1 MGGER
6 AVTWEFA
13 AEVAVNLVQQ
23 TLLVGFLY
31 LYFDT
36 PAGRAKRAVPFALTT
51 LLLSA
56 AATFFSV
63 YEMAFHYVYYIAA
76 VLILVLYAVVFL
88 RGRLY
93 LRIIIPIAV
102 SNILIAY
109 LSVNVICTFGSLP
122 FSSTPFRY
130 AVLYTAN
137 LFYGAFLY
145 IVYRFGRGEILMRR
159 HSDMLAFLVIPLT
172 TYAAGFAA
180 LLAFETAG
188 FRAELQIYIVV
199 ITLSVG
205 VTTVT
210 FWYLLIKAGR
220 DSRME
225 TELLMTRQREELYR
239 ESVLSANEQI
249 ERISAVKHDTKNILM
264 TAGMLIAQGEYDKA
278 RTLCERE
285 TERLNEARTPLHT
298 DNPTLNA
305 IVNVELDKAAAHGID
320 CACEIGDS
328 LTFMEDDDL
337 VSVIGNLCDNAIEYL
352 AGLPAERR
360 SMSLE
365 VTVYRDYCRLICRNA
380 IAGSVLGGNPNL
392 RTAKPDAACHG
403 KGVGILKRI
412 AADYHGDVVFTEEN
426 QTLTAAVVV
435 GRKRNHS

>member
-1 MGGER
+1 M
-6 AVTWEFA
+6 TWEFA

-31 LYFDT
+31 LYFDK
-36 PAGRAKRAVPFALTT
+36 PAGRAKRAVPFAVTT

-130 AVLYTAN
+130 AVLCTAN

-249 ERISAVKHDTKNILM
+249 ERIFRR
-264 TAGMLIAQGEYDKA
+264 QA
-278 RTLCERE
+278 RHQKYPDDRGH
-285 TERLNEARTPLHT
+285 A
-298 DNPTLNA
+298 
-305 IVNVELDKAAAHGID
+305 D
-320 CACEIGDS
+320 CAG
-328 LTFMEDDDL
+328 
-337 VSVIGNLCDNAIEYL
+337 
-352 AGLPAERR
+352 
-360 SMSLE
+360 
-365 VTVYRDYCRLICRNA
+365 
-380 IAGSVLGGNPNL
+380 
-392 RTAKPDAACHG
+392 
-403 KGVGILKRI
+403 
-412 AADYHGDVVFTEEN
+412 
-426 QTLTAAVVV
+426 
-435 GRKRNHS
+435 

>member
-31 LYFDT
+31 LYFDK
-36 PAGRAKRAVPFALTT
+36 PAGRAKRAVPFAVTT

-63 YEMAFHYVYYIAA
+63 YEMAFHYVYY
-76 VLILVLYAVVFL
+76 
-88 RGRLY
+88 
-93 LRIIIPIAV
+93 IPIAV

-122 FSSTPFRY
+122 FSSPPFRY
-130 AVLYTAN
+130 AVLCTAN

-352 AGLPAERR
+352 AGLPAE
-360 SMSLE
+360 L
-365 VTVYRDYCRLICRNA
+365 
-380 IAGSVLGGNPNL
+380 LGGNPNL